1 MFNSFRSIRLGR
13 AVHSTVKVRPRQY
26 GERFR
31 ERGRG
36 AVLGPIV
43 VAVVL
48 VSGVVLDVPVFGG
61 HGPVAGAQTLF
72 QMDCPGLAGLTV
84 QWQPSSTWSV
94 PALSSA
100 GTWSGPM
107 TIDDNGGLSGQ
118 ITANGIGTVTG
129 NVMPT
134 SGCSTPSIT
143 FLVTFPGGDTV
154 TSTGGAFSVNN
165 GDNALQLVNASFDL
179 SLSGQTYNG
188 SASGTAVAVPTVT
201 VTPPS
206 PNPGLPLTP
215 LPVTYTVTV
224 AGTGPENPAPTPGG
238 TVNVSDGQGG
248 TCSSAPVVSGS
259 ATCMMTESASGSPY
273 TITATYSGDPNYGP
287 SMGITTMNTA
297 VSNGSSTVVGSGGV
311 TVTGTGGTS
320 GTDTETEVAYGSD
333 PVPLGTDGTNYF
345 DVAVSQPS
353 GFTSLVV
360 QDCNSAVTSTTVLQY
375 WTGSSWQPAEDPAGA
390 ATFPYGQVHTSGCVS
405 VTIDTGSSPTLAQLQ
420 YTVFTAVPS
429 RSITSVDSADAMA
442 GSPFSLIVTTAGSP
456 TPSIKKSGKLPKG
469 LRLVNNH
476 NGTATLS
483 GTPSLRSGGLYKPII
498 KVKFGSGSTAVTL
511 TQAVTLFVFQAPTV
525 KNRRLRAAHVGVAY
539 SATVNTKGYPEPT
552 ISQSGGLPDGMTI
565 TDNGNGT
572 ATLAGT
578 PEPGSAGTYGI
589 TIMVSNREG
598 NPATKNLSLVV
609 KT

>member
-1 MFNSFRSIRLGR
+1 MVKSFRSIRLGR
-13 AVHSTVKVRPRQY
+13 AFHSTMRVTPRRH
-26 GERFR
+26 GKRFR
-31 ERGRG
+31 ESGRG
-36 AVLGPIV
+36 AVLGPIF
-43 VAVVL
+43 VAVVV

-61 HGPVAGAQTLF
+61 HGAVAGAQTLF

-100 GTWSGPM
+100 GTWSGSM

-118 ITANGIGTVTG
+118 ITANAVGTVTG
-129 NVMPT
+129 NVIPT

-143 FLVTFPGGDTV
+143 FLVTFSGGDTV

-165 GDNALQLVNASFDL
+165 GDNTLQLGNASFDV
-179 SLSGQTYNG
+179 SLSGQTYTG
-188 SASGTAVAVPTVT
+188 SASGAAVAVPTVT

-206 PNPGLPLTP
+206 PNPGLPLSP

-238 TVNVSDGQGG
+238 TVTVSDGQGG
-248 TCSSAPVVSGS
+248 TCPSVSVVSGS
-259 ATCMMTESASGSPY
+259 ATCVMTESVSSSPY

-287 SMGITTMNTA
+287 SMGSTTMNTA

-311 TVTGTGGTS
+311 TVTGTGGS
-320 GTDTETEVAYGSD
+320 GADTETEVAYGSD

-353 GFTSLVV
+353 GFTNLVV

-375 WTGSSWQPAEDPAGA
+375 WNGSSWQPAEDPAGT
-390 ATFPYGQVHTSGCVS
+390 ATFPYGQIHTSGCVS
-405 VTIDTGSSPTLAQLQ
+405 VTIDTSSNPTLAQLQ

-442 GSPFSLIVTTAGSP
+442 GSPFSLIVTTTGSP

-483 GTPSLRSGGLYKPII
+483 GTPSVKSGGLYEPTI

-511 TQAVTLFVFQAPTV
+511 TQVVTLFVFQAPTIT
-525 KNRRLRAAHVGVAY
+525 NRRIHKAHVGVAY
-539 SATVNTKGYPEPT
+539 SATVKTKGYPEPT
-552 ISQSGGLPDGMTI
+552 ISQSGGLPDGMTF

-589 TIMVSNREG
+589 KILASNRQG
-598 NPATKNLSLVV
+598 NPATKNFSLVV